1 MYETIAWLVNVKHAR
16 HLTNLIWISV
26 GMLRSKSIALSKI
39 ANAIPGES
47 DAESRVT
54 EIRRWLTAPDISI
67 WKLYEPIVKH
77 MLQGW
82 QEQAVTLILDGSMV
96 YGERLPWGD
105 VPQIFRLSLIHG
117 PSKGHF
123 GNRAIALSWR
133 VLASPGVTTPHR
145 LSRMLQRAA
154 RREPRAGCD
163 RMWTALRSWWIVG
176 FATVIGWNS
185 SEKQTGIIS
194 CA

>member
-1 MYETIAWLVNVKHAR
+1 VILRPKGCSTWAVGSSYELYRRMYETIAWLVNVKHAR

-117 PSKGHF
+117 P
-123 GNRAIALSWR
+123 A
-133 VLASPGVTTPHR
+133 P
-145 LSRMLQRAA
+145 QRAA
-154 RREPRAGCD
+154 RPRKGH
-163 RMWTALRSWWIVG
+163 
-176 FATVIGWNS
+176 
-185 SEKQTGIIS
+185 
-194 CA
+194 